1 MHLDMHFFM
10 YKHRRLISWI
20 ILITGL
26 LTAPFML
33 LAQENA
39 EEDSLAPLVAILADQ
54 DDPQFHLDIL
64 KGISE
69 ALKGR
74 RSVKMPEGWPKVA
87 EKLARSPSA
96 DVRNLVQ
103 SLSTQFGDTASMEAA
118 MKSAADTT
126 ADPDTRRKA
135 LASLVE
141 TKPKDL
147 PAFLHTLIGD
157 AAVGGAALR
166 ALAAYDDSKTPA
178 IILARYKNLPANDK
192 LDALNTLAAR
202 EPYAIEL
209 LKALETN
216 AIPRADVTAATARA
230 LAELKNERIDQWLA
244 KNWGAVRSTAEDKL
258 KDMATIRQAVAS
270 AKPGEADPSRGR
282 AVYSKTCQ
290 QCHTLFGE
298 GGKVGP
304 DLTGSGRADLEYIL
318 TNVVDPSAL
327 VGKDYQMWIVRT
339 KDKQVINGLIPRE
352 DEQSITIVT
361 ENDSINLPRSEIARM
376 KQSDISMMPEG
387 LMQGLPRQ
395 ELIDLIAYLR
405 HPSQVPFPPGFEPQI
420 APKSE
425 PAK

>member
-1 MHLDMHFFM
+1 MHFFM

-39 EEDSLAPLVAILADQ
+39 EEDSLAPLVAILADE
-54 DDPQFHLDIL
+54 DDPQFHLGIL

-74 RSVKMPEGWPKVA
+74 RSVKMPDGWPKVA

-166 ALAAYDDSKTPA
+166 ALAA
-178 IILARYKNLPANDK
+178 
-192 LDALNTLAAR
+192 
-202 EPYAIEL
+202 
-209 LKALETN
+209 
-216 AIPRADVTAATARA
+216 
-230 LAELKNERIDQWLA
+230 
-244 KNWGAVRSTAEDKL
+244 
-258 KDMATIRQAVAS
+258 
-270 AKPGEADPSRGR
+270 
-282 AVYSKTCQ
+282 
-290 QCHTLFGE
+290 
-298 GGKVGP
+298 
-304 DLTGSGRADLEYIL
+304 
-318 TNVVDPSAL
+318 
-327 VGKDYQMWIVRT
+327 
-339 KDKQVINGLIPRE
+339 
-352 DEQSITIVT
+352 
-361 ENDSINLPRSEIARM
+361 
-376 KQSDISMMPEG
+376 
-387 LMQGLPRQ
+387 
-395 ELIDLIAYLR
+395 
-405 HPSQVPFPPGFEPQI
+405 
-420 APKSE
+420 
-425 PAK
+425 